1 MGSRGGPP
9 PARRGEEERVMGREA
24 VQRRELAGGAGGER
38 SLAGQEAR
46 ALDQHGFGRLLVDLA
61 ACSLDLLVA
70 RSLR

>member
-1 MGSRGGPP
+1 
-9 PARRGEEERVMGREA
+9 MGREA
-24 VQRRELAGGAGGER
+24 VQRRELASGAGGER
-38 SLAGQEAR
+38 SSAGQEAR